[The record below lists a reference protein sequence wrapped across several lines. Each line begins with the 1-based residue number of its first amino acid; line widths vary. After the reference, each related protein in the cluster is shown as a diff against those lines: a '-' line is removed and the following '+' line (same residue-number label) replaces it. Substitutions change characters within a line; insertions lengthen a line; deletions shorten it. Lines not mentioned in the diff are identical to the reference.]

1 MSDTSSWPAQS
12 DGETYV
18 SKQDYGGAPVETT
31 RTRKSR
37 GGFHVASAFF
47 SLLLTAVALVALDY
61 SLSQGVVN
69 VSEAVGGS
77 RLSNDAIIAMGVAAA
92 VLLVVAALSR
102 LSGLGPLL
110 AGLVWGVLPA
120 VGFALVPAEMNQRIA
135 DLPDPYADFL
145 TGLGGSPAVFPV
157 VGGLLVGLGLFGR
170 WRGAVVERTVVAAPV
185 EPDPAPQGV

>member
-1 MSDTSSWPAQS
+1 MSDTTSWPAQG

-18 SKQDYGGAPVETT
+18 AKQDYGGTPVETK
-31 RTRKSR
+31 RTRQSR

-61 SLSQGVVN
+61 SLSQGLIN
-69 VSEAVGGS
+69 VGQAADGARVSD
-77 RLSNDAIIAMGVAAA
+77 DAGIAMAVAGG
-92 VLLVVAALSR
+92 VLLLVAALSR

-120 VGFALVPAEMNQRIA
+120 VGYALVPAEMNQRIA

-157 VGGLLVGLGLFGR
+157 LGGLLVGIGVFGR
-170 WRGAVVERTVVAAPV
+170 WRGTLV
-185 EPDPAPQGV
+185 EPASTDNTQGL